1 MNKKIIICIFS
12 IILVILIIAGV
23 ILVNKNSDTGSGKKP
38 LPVDY
43 ENENKEENIVEEKET
58 QEKITN
64 MIENQG
70 FSANENMYELAEE
83 YDGRQTL
90 IVKSSIQYKVALSGM
105 LKKEKPEFQ
114 EIDELLKKAPSHTG
128 IFIEENSRKE
138 FLDILKDIVNG
149 SYDIDEDGFL
159 VKKQVLIP
167 NDYDKIILDMISN
180 GSLYVF
186 DINSVTY
193 LVDQVTGEITEYPF
207 EEMDPYQEYEYFE
220 SDNKYM
226 FIISKNNQEKISK
239 KEALKNILE
248 NK

>member
-1 MNKKIIICIFS
+1 MNKKIIICIFT
-12 IILVILIIAGV
+12 IILVILIITGV
-23 ILVNKNSDTGSGKKP
+23 ILINNNSNTGSGETP

-43 ENENKEENIVEEKET
+43 ENENKEENIIEKKET

-128 IFIEENSRKE
+128 IFIEETS
-138 FLDILKDIVNG
+138 
-149 SYDIDEDGFL
+149 
-159 VKKQVLIP
+159 
-167 NDYDKIILDMISN
+167 
-180 GSLYVF
+180 
-186 DINSVTY
+186 INS
-193 LVDQVTGEITEYPF
+193 
-207 EEMDPYQEYEYFE
+207 
-220 SDNKYM
+220 K
-226 FIISKNNQEKISK
+226 
-239 KEALKNILE
+239 
-248 NK
+248 